1 LLKERDARKRAAVVV
16 APNNQVQRLRERERT
31 RESPLHTH
39 THTHNLFLTHAHTP
53 TPHMHTHTHTH
64 THTRAHTHTHIP
76 QSLTR
81 RRSPSSQSLTLL
93 SLPPPP
99 PIHLLPHSLCLP
111 LPLFLTLSLYLPIDR
126 VCVGMP
132 YNAGV
137 GYGDSIS
144 GFVCSI
150 DPTIP
155 ACAGDV
161 GQDRVRR
168 RAPVRWVGACVTDRG
183 LHPAPAGRSV
193 GRSTKGM
200 QAEKTS
206 CSTVGIITRAPTGDS
221 ARVQMSPCIGV
232 KPNMPASDRYVDFYS
247 RVFVWA
253 SSTLRSALPFPSSQ
267 LSGPTTHYVLLFL
280 RFRITHHT
288 VCEEYEPSRL
298 GSVYHEDAFCPG
310 HYSVPY
316 SWRYE
321 TRRTTEIEWQLY
333 ACASRRFYVCC

>member
-1 LLKERDARKRAAVVV
+1 MV
-16 APNNQVQRLRERERT
+16 T
-31 RESPLHTH
+31 RFPDS
-39 THTHNLFLTHAHTP
+39 FV
-53 TPHMHTHTHTH
+53 
-64 THTRAHTHTHIP
+64 RSIQ
-76 QSLTR
+76 QSLHALAMSARIVFADVHPSGGSERVSQIVAFTR
-81 RRSPSSQSLTLL
+81 
-93 SLPPPP
+93 
-99 PIHLLPHSLCLP
+99 HLL
-111 LPLFLTLSLYLPIDR
+111 
-126 VCVGMP
+126 
-132 YNAGV
+132 
-137 GYGDSIS
+137 
-144 GFVCSI
+144 
-150 DPTIP
+150 
-155 ACAGDV
+155 
-161 GQDRVRR
+161 
-168 RAPVRWVGACVTDRG
+168 GAVWGG
-183 LHPAPAGRSV
+183 LRKECKLGRP
-193 GRSTKGM
+193 
-200 QAEKTS
+200 